1 MSGFSSRRVGRNIA
15 SLEHCTFTKEQL
27 AENMFSL
34 CMEGCPQAGSVH
46 QSWALQIHDDLNV
59 GTGLFLAGL

>member
-34 CMEGCPQAGSVH
+34 CMEGCPQAGPVH